1 MLEESRIR
9 VCDWDE
15 AGGKLAYDISHI
27 YPDWNLVIQ
36 AYEIRNVTHD
46 GKLVYASDFTLY
58 NLGSAV
64 PADFSG
70 YPKAAKQQL
79 WAVIFAIK
87 QKFFVEVQP
96 DIVEHFIKAPYQ
108 VDARLT
114 LYRLHLDLREYDV
127 EQTKTTFTFLRRG

>member
-9 VCDWDE
+9 ICDWDE
-15 AGGKLAYDISHI
+15 AGGRLAYDISHI
-27 YPDWNLVIQ
+27 HSDWNLVIQ

-58 NLGSAV
+58 HFDSAV

-70 YPKAAKQQL
+70 YSKAEKQQL
-79 WAVIFAIK
+79 WAVVFAIK

-108 VDARLT
+108 VAVRLA
-114 LYRLHLDLREYDV
+114 LYQLHLDLRNYDI
-127 EQTKTTFTFLRRG
+127 EQTNTTFTFLRRE